1 MDVGG
6 RTDPMQRTCTEK
18 QMPKCLQNKGTIMM
32 LDDFEVGR
40 ENLMEFFALPY
51 HFRLKY
57 TGRELTIRDLSIV
70 IT

>member
-1 MDVGG
+1 
-6 RTDPMQRTCTEK
+6 
-18 QMPKCLQNKGTIMM
+18 MM